1 MLDDRQLIQIAWS
14 DATAV
19 TAPKGDALD
28 RLMEFTSAAARAA
41 LGLGRFAQLPRGR
54 NGEIAISDALVAM
67 PLDVI
72 DDLWDEHRV
81 RARPTDPESI
91 HRYVF
96 HVGLIIRPDRT
107 DTLPFQAPPAETLE
121 WLWSRGVSSERPGD
135 GSALGVFVK
144 NVLIRA
150 RHSFLAEDKRLEDW
164 ELLEALDGD
173 IVPVDGLWEAAGLAD
188 HAEDKQ
194 TMFRR
199 VVGWYLATRVEGGGL
214 TLGPTTAAS

>member
-1 MLDDRQLIQIAWS
+1 MLDDHRLIQTAWC
-14 DATAV
+14 DATGV
-19 TAPKGDALD
+19 PVPKGDALD

-41 LGLGRFAQLPRGR
+41 LGLDRFVRLPRGR
-54 NGEIAISDALVAM
+54 NADIAISDALVAM

-96 HVGLIIRPDRT
+96 HVGLLIRPDRT
-107 DTLPFQAPPAETLE
+107 DTLPVEAPPAETLE
-121 WLWSRGVSSERPGD
+121 WLWSRGVAGERPGD
-135 GSALGVFVK
+135 GSALGAFV
-144 NVLIRA
+144 NSVLIRA
-150 RHSFLAEDKRLEDW
+150 RHSFLARDKRLEDW

-173 IVPVDGLWEAAGLAD
+173 IVPVDGLWEAANLAD
-188 HAEDKQ
+188 RPEREQ

-199 VVGWYLATRVEGGGL
+199 VIGWYLATRVEGGGL